1 MWNRSKYHID
11 DEKLDRLS
19 DELLRSLEASEA
31 EINTA
36 ATSPFL
42 YRRIHARIEA
52 EKRRLS
58 EESNPWLALMLQ
70 VRQAIP
76 VFALLAVVALI
87 STLYLHEDRAIPA
100 AGNKPQQGQQMTMV
114 AGLPAFL
121 QDVQDD
127 VEASLIGWQGN
138 QSGKRNE

>member
-1 MWNRSKYHID
+1 MWNRSKNHID

-42 YRRIHARIEA
+42 YRRIHARIES

-87 STLYLHEDRAIPA
+87 STLYLHKDVTTP
-100 AGNKPQQGQQMTMV
+100 GNKPQQGQQVTMV

-127 VEASLIGWQGN
+127 VEESLIGWQGN